1 MARDARRLEP
11 GTLWRTITHRT
22 QRAIEC
28 GSLHSIDTNEELLEQ
43 NGVQFVVRIV
53 SNLARKDQLKKE
65 QVGSSPAHERSD
77 NPFLPYEEELYIADL
92 SDTHLCLLN
101 KFNVINHHLLIVT
114 REFEH
119 QESLLTLR
127 DFEGLWACMAE
138 FEGVGFYNG
147 GIVAGA
153 SQPHKHLQM
162 VPLPL
167 SSNAPAIPIES
178 VFESYD
184 VRDDIAVLPRLP
196 FKHAFTWLAPSLFEE
211 PSYAAQITLN
221 RYQQMIE
228 AVGIR
233 AIEVAGK
240 LIQTAPY
247 NLLTTR
253 RWMLLVPRSTEC
265 FHAISVNALGFAGS
279 LFVRGQEQK
288 EIVSRYGPMTVL
300 QHVTNARQLVTDS
313 LRHSRSDLK

>member
-1 MARDARRLEP
+1 MARDARWLEP
-11 GTLWRTITHRT
+11 GTLWRAIVHRT
-22 QRAIEC
+22 QKAMGC
-28 GSLHSIDTNEELLEQ
+28 GALHSIETDEELLEQ

-53 SNLARKDQLKKE
+53 SNLARKDQLEKE
-65 QVGSSPAHERSD
+65 RIGSSPADERSD

-92 SDTHLCLLN
+92 SETHLCLLN

-127 DFEGLWACMAE
+127 DFEGLWTCMAE

-153 SQPHKHLQM
+153 SQLHKHLQM

-167 SSNAPAIPIES
+167 SSKTPAIPIES
-178 VFESYD
+178 VFESHD
-184 VRDDIAVLPRLP
+184 FRDGIAVLPSLP
-196 FKHAFTWLAPSLFEE
+196 FKHAFTWLTPSLFED
-211 PSYAAQITLN
+211 PSCAAAITLD
-221 RYQQMIE
+221 RYRQMME

-240 LIQTAPY
+240 VLQSAPY

-265 FHAISVNALGFAGS
+265 FHTISVNALGFAGS
-279 LFVRGQEQK
+279 LFVRGEQQK
-288 EIVSRYGPMTVL
+288 EVVRRYGPMSVL
-300 QHVTNARQLVTDS
+300 QQVAIGGTA
-313 LRHSRSDLK
+313 